1 MVAQAACMLKS
12 STQFQHTGEQM
23 MRSVIDWFEIP
34 ASDFDR
40 AVKFYETVLGVQLHH
55 EVADDIMS
63 AVFPYEGEAASGAV
77 VLNPHFQPSTQGA
90 VVYLG
95 TNGDLDG
102 ALKRVV
108 AAGGQVIMPKT
119 SVGDP
124 GYIALV
130 IDTEGNKIG
139 LHQEK

>member
-1 MVAQAACMLKS
+1 MK
-12 STQFQHTGEQM
+12 T
-23 MRSVIDWFEIP
+23 VIDWFEIP

-40 AVKFYETVLGVQLHH
+40 AVKFYETVLGVKLQH
-55 EVADDIMS
+55 EDSDGILNG
-63 AVFPYEGEAASGAV
+63 VFPYDEGTTSGAV
-77 VLNPHFQPSTQGA
+77 VFNPQLQPGTQGA

-102 ALKRVV
+102 ALSRVPG
-108 AAGGQVIMPKT
+108 AGGQVIMPRT
-119 SVGDP
+119 PVGDP
-124 GYIALV
+124 GYIALI